1 MRVRSNTILEYGT
14 YMLMYLASYVSSLA
28 GLPVLSGTLLIVE
41 ALYLYIYLVRQAG
54 SLIEL
59 RAWFTLAW
67 VGGQGIAC
75 LKLSSLQTDWHYM
88 TWIAF
93 CLIYLGFGIGYEW
106 GQQYGKVEEVEL
118 EKDAVT
124 AKRLFI
130 CIGVLASISVLCFLV
145 EIAAGEDIPLL
156 AGETHGSYYYR
167 ATGLHYVTVSCIL
180 IPAMT
185 VLYVKV
191 SEAFRNKR
199 MFLLVPANILAV
211 LLPLLYASR
220 FQLVFVVGFAV
231 VTFII
236 VNKKIR
242 IKTMGILLGL
252 LVLVYILTVVYHS
265 YDASYLEQIFAM
277 KYEHMPLIV
286 SQPYMYIANNFEN
299 FNYMVVHLAEHTW
312 GLRMLYPFF
321 ALTGLKRL
329 FPQLV
334 ASKALL
340 IKPELTSLTLFY
352 DAYYD
357 FGLFGIF
364 FFAFAIGI
372 AAKVLMNA
380 IKKNCNPV
388 VYLFY
393 GQMAIYLGLAF
404 FTTWFSNPATW
415 FWLILTGM
423 MYWFVG
429 NDKNKKKR
437 FTDEED
443 YKDGEIQE

>member
-1 MRVRSNTILEYGT
+1 MRVRSNTIMEYGT

-28 GLPVLSGTLLIVE
+28 GIPLLSGGLLIIE
-41 ALYLYIYLVRQAG
+41 ALYLYMHLVRQAG

-75 LKLSSLQTDWHYM
+75 LKLSRMQTDWHYM

-106 GQQYGKVEEVEL
+106 GQRYGKVEEVEL
-118 EKDAVT
+118 KKDDVMSR
-124 AKRLFI
+124 RLFL
-130 CIGVLASISVLCFLV
+130 CIVMLAVVSVLCFLFEV
-145 EIAAGEDIPLL
+145 TAGDDIPLFV
-156 AGETHGSYYYR
+156 GETHGSYYYR
-167 ATGLHYVTVSCIL
+167 ATGLHYFTVSCIL
-180 IPAMT
+180 IPAIT
-185 VLYVKV
+185 VLYIKV
-191 SEAFRNKR
+191 SESVRNKR
-199 MFLLVPANILAV
+199 LLFLVPANVLAV
-211 LLPLLYASR
+211 LLPLLYVSR

-231 VTFII
+231 VTFIM

-242 IKTMGILLGL
+242 LKTMGILLGL
-252 LVLVYILTVVYHS
+252 LVPVYILTMVQYS
-265 YDASYLEQIFAM
+265 YDASYLNQVFEM
-277 KYEHMPLIV
+277 KYSNMPLII
-286 SQPYMYIANNFEN
+286 SQPYMYVANNFEN
-299 FNYMVVHLAEHTW
+299 FNHMVVHLTEHTW

-329 FPQLV
+329 FPRLA
-334 ASKALL
+334 ASEVFL
-340 IKPELTSLTLFY
+340 IKPELTTLTMFY

-357 FGLFGIF
+357 FGVFGIF
-364 FFAFAIGI
+364 FFAFALGI
-372 AAKVLMNA
+372 ASKVLMSA
-380 IKKNCNPV
+380 IKKDCNPV

-404 FTTWFSNPATW
+404 FTTWFSNPTTW

-429 NDKNKKKR
+429 YDKNKKDAR
-437 FTDEED
+437 ED
-443 YKDGEIQE
+443 SAG

>member
-1 MRVRSNTILEYGT
+1 MRVRSNTIMEYGT

-28 GLPVLSGTLLIVE
+28 GIPLLSGALLIIE
-41 ALYLYIYLVRQAG
+41 AVYLYIHLVRQAG

-75 LKLSSLQTDWHYM
+75 LKLSRLQTDWHYM

-118 EKDAVT
+118 KKDDVLSG
-124 AKRLFI
+124 RLFL
-130 CIGVLASISVLCFLV
+130 CIVMLAVVSVLCFLFEATV
-145 EIAAGEDIPLL
+145 GDDIPLFV
-156 AGETHGSYYYR
+156 GETHGSYYYR
-167 ATGLHYVTVSCIL
+167 ATGLHYFTVSCIL
-180 IPAMT
+180 IPAIT

-191 SEAFRNKR
+191 SESVRNKR
-199 MFLLVPANILAV
+199 LLFLVPANVLAV
-211 LLPLLYASR
+211 LLPLLYVSR

-231 VTFII
+231 VTFIM

-242 IKTMGILLGL
+242 LKTMGILLGL
-252 LVLVYILTVVYHS
+252 LVPVYILTVVHHS
-265 YDASYLEQIFAM
+265 YDVSYLSQVFEM
-277 KYEHMPLIV
+277 KYSQTPLII
-286 SQPYMYIANNFEN
+286 SQPYMYVANNFEN
-299 FNYMVVHLAEHTW
+299 FNHMVVRLTEHTW

-329 FPQLV
+329 FPQLA
-334 ASKALL
+334 ASEVFL
-340 IKPELTSLTLFY
+340 IKPELTTLTMFY

-357 FGLFGIF
+357 FGVFGIF
-364 FFAFAIGI
+364 FFAFAIGM
-372 AAKVLMNA
+372 AAKVLMSA

-404 FTTWFSNPATW
+404 FTTWFSNPTTW

-429 NDKNKKKR
+429 YDKNKKDAR
-437 FTDEED
+437 ED
-443 YKDGEIQE
+443 SAG

>member
-1 MRVRSNTILEYGT
+1 MRVRSNTIMEYGT

-28 GLPVLSGTLLIVE
+28 GIPLLSGALLIIE
-41 ALYLYIYLVRQAG
+41 AVYLYIHLVRQAG

-75 LKLSSLQTDWHYM
+75 LKLSRLQTDWHYM

-118 EKDAVT
+118 KKDDVLSG
-124 AKRLFI
+124 RLFL
-130 CIGVLASISVLCFLV
+130 CIVMLAVVSVLCFLFEATV
-145 EIAAGEDIPLL
+145 GDDIPLFV
-156 AGETHGSYYYR
+156 GETHGSYYYR
-167 ATGLHYVTVSCIL
+167 ATGLHYFTVSCIL
-180 IPAMT
+180 IPAIT

-191 SEAFRNKR
+191 SESVRNKR
-199 MFLLVPANILAV
+199 LLFLVPANVLAV
-211 LLPLLYASR
+211 LLPLLYVSR

-231 VTFII
+231 VTFIM

-242 IKTMGILLGL
+242 LKTMGILLGL
-252 LVLVYILTVVYHS
+252 LVPVYILTVVHHS
-265 YDASYLEQIFAM
+265 YDVSYLSQVFEM
-277 KYEHMPLIV
+277 KYSQTPLIIT
-286 SQPYMYIANNFEN
+286 QPYMYVANNFEN
-299 FNYMVVHLAEHTW
+299 FNHMVVRLTEHTW

-329 FPQLV
+329 FPQLA
-334 ASKALL
+334 ASEVFL
-340 IKPELTSLTLFY
+340 IKPELTTLTMFY

-357 FGLFGIF
+357 FGVFGIF
-364 FFAFAIGI
+364 FFAFAIGM
-372 AAKVLMNA
+372 AAKVLMSA

-404 FTTWFSNPATW
+404 FTTWFSNPTTW

-429 NDKNKKKR
+429 YDKNKKDAR
-437 FTDEED
+437 ED
-443 YKDGEIQE
+443 SAG